1 MVFPFS
7 RHASVRSLLF
17 RNEGNKSLTIKI
29 VSSSP
34 EVLCVDVR
42 NRILVCDSGDVV
54 NVDVKLN
61 AEKLEGEISNSELK
75 QHFLSIYCSEVH
87 EEAELVHKLKIVRSK
102 EFAALETVIDLHGKQ
117 GPQKPVLVP
126 SFGVDDSDCKTA
138 HNVDSDTETAM
149 PLSDNEFLDLLP
161 PNSAVHTA
169 QDGTKCWLAQLLGNI
184 FRLPMLLPVSKTS
197 KAKILL
203 LSLDVLV
210 FKNALFPSIKSLL
223 TDCIAVMCSCQ

>member
-1 MVFPFS
+1 MPSKCAMVFPFS
-7 RHASVRSLLF
+7 RHTSVRSLLF
-17 RNEGNKSLTIKI
+17 RNEGNKSLAIKI

-34 EVLCVDVR
+34 EVLCVNMR

-61 AEKLEGEISNSELK
+61 AEKLGGEISNSELK
-75 QHFLSIYCSEVH
+75 QHFLSIYCVSTANRSHEDLAKWMKSEVH

-117 GPQKPVLVP
+117 GPHKPVLVP

-184 FRLPMLLPVSKTS
+184 FPIANAPASVENKQSKDS
-197 KAKILL
+197 
-203 LSLDVLV
+203 
-210 FKNALFPSIKSLL
+210 
-223 TDCIAVMCSCQ
+223 AVEPGCAGV